1 MAMIFGAIQ
10 FDPSAGMP
18 SAGAPSAGSEVAMV
32 ARYVREDETH
42 IARQREAI
50 ACLRIRGAAT
60 EDAERRLAAFES
72 ARRLHKAHLQR
83 LVERSERERWGI
95 GRRPG

>member
-10 FDPSAGMP
+10 FDPSASMP
-18 SAGAPSAGSEVAMV
+18 SGGLSFAGTEVAMI
-32 ARYVREDETH
+32 ARCVREDETH

-50 ACLRIRGAAT
+50 AGLRIRGAAT
-60 EDAERRLAAFES
+60 EDAERRLAAFED
-72 ARRLHKAHLQR
+72 ARRLHRAHLQR
-83 LVERSERERWGI
+83 LVDRSERERWGI